1 MGIALTSPRWLLILS
16 SPFLPT
22 IGVLGLFF
30 DWGAGEPFH
39 VDTEKTAAL
48 LVLGVVILWTG
59 VSWSYRARLLMTGFL
74 GALLLA
80 SGIFGAAIGGDGPN
94 IGFSRV
100 NRPWESLLYI
110 LLGLSYLLASVW
122 PRPFDYHD

>member
-1 MGIALTSPRWLLILS
+1 
-16 SPFLPT
+16 
-22 IGVLGLFF
+22 
-30 DWGAGEPFH
+30 
-39 VDTEKTAAL
+39 
-48 LVLGVVILWTG
+48 
-59 VSWSYRARLLMTGFL
+59 MTGFL

-110 LLGLSYLLASVW
+110 LLGLSYLLAAVW